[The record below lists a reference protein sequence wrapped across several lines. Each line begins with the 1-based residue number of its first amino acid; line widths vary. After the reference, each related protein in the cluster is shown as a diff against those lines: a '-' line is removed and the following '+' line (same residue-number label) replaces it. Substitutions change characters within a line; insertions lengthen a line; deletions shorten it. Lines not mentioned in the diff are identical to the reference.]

1 MTSPDSKPFFNKIYV
16 LFGSLL
22 RFFSFVLHDKYIFLN
37 SFSGDAD
44 EQLLLCDGC
53 DDSYHTFCLNP
64 PLDKIPEGDWF
75 CPTCISIRISTSP
88 KKNAAKNESNIVDS
102 DSDVDSVY
110 KDDPLGQY
118 ICQNCGKGK
127 IIFYIPILKI

>member
-1 MTSPDSKPFFNKIYV
+1 M
-16 LFGSLL
+16 
-22 RFFSFVLHDKYIFLN
+22 
-37 SFSGDAD
+37 
-44 EQLLLCDGC
+44 LLCDGC

-88 KKNAAKNESNIVDS
+88 KKNTAKNESNIVDS

-127 IIFYIPILKI
+127 MILYIQKIENSNGIYKKTKLIHENTMYYMCISKLIIF

>member
-1 MTSPDSKPFFNKIYV
+1 MII
-16 LFGSLL
+16 
-22 RFFSFVLHDKYIFLN
+22 YIFN

-88 KKNAAKNESNIVDS
+88 KKNTAKNESNIVDS